1 MEDKVLDALV
11 ALMGQELIMEILI
24 ALMKQIITVPRI

>member
-1 MEDKVLDALV
+1 MEDQVLDALV